1 MNLEEKKLVQILED
15 YRKGLESLDE
25 SKLERFNL
33 EGAIMEI
40 QEIIVDQMD
49 EEDMEEYFNIKLK

>member
-1 MNLEEKKLVQILED
+1 MNLEEKKLVKILET
-15 YRKGLESLDE
+15 YRESLKTLDE

-40 QEIIVDQMD
+40 QDIIVDQMD
-49 EEDMEEYFNIKLK
+49 EEDLINW